1 MRYKVTK
8 KDFYRAYLLHI
19 KPRRIYAILGI
30 VLICIA
36 LSVCLCSVLPIGGG
50 SDIMF
55 AVKLFLC
62 MIFVLSVV
70 YIYPLYTLH
79 KSYKQTKGIDGD
91 VDLAVHEESFSIS
104 TKNSNTTIPFGD
116 IYKIRSSD
124 SYLLI
129 YLNQYFYV
137 ILPKKNND
145 FINAANTI
153 VEKYKEINP
162 TKNNN

>member
-30 VLICIA
+30 ILICIA
-36 LSVCLCSVLPIGGG
+36 LSVCLCSVLPIGGA

-55 AVKLFLC
+55 AVKLFLGI
-62 MIFVLSVV
+62 IFVL
-70 YIYPLYTLH
+70 Y
-79 KSYKQTKGIDGD
+79 
-91 VDLAVHEESFSIS
+91 
-104 TKNSNTTIPFGD
+104 
-116 IYKIRSSD
+116 
-124 SYLLI
+124 
-129 YLNQYFYV
+129 QYFYL
-137 ILPKKNND
+137 ILPKTNND
-145 FINAANTI
+145 LINAANTI